1 MSRGQLPLL
10 RPSGQPWTPTAPAI
24 DHPLQNIPHRI
35 LALGRRLAAGQT
47 LTVAEEA
54 QITSWRA
61 SHRQQLSECSWP
73 DDSPTVKKPWVQVQ

>member
-35 LALGRRLAAGQT
+35 LALGKRLAKGQALT
-47 LTVAEEA
+47 AAERERLTVWREMRKRKREEY
-54 QITSWRA
+54 
-61 SHRQQLSECSWP
+61 WP
-73 DDSPTVKKPWVQVQ
+73 DDHATVKRLWVEVQ